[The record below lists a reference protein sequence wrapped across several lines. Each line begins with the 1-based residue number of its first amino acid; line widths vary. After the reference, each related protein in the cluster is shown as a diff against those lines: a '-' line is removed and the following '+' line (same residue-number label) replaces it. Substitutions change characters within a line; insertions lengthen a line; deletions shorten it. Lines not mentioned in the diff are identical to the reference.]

1 MSSKIRLIFK
11 FFLSF
16 LLYQFFLGLALAIPY
31 ISIQLLISSS
41 IAPEF
46 NQYTMLF
53 ILILYMLYSL
63 FYAYYVGYPLY
74 QVAYNIEQLAIGRY
88 DEAKVKHK
96 RNNLTSKRLYEQV
109 NANLNYLSDTLKS
122 NELKRK
128 EFEIERQEWAAG
140 VTHDL
145 KTPLSLISGYT
156 EMLLSNQYQ
165 WNENEKYE
173 FIKQINEKSLYM
185 QELIEDLRLAFR
197 MDEISAYQI
206 SSDRVDIVELV
217 KRVTA
222 EVLNMPI
229 STNYLI
235 DVSTNEK
242 RIYVTGDQKLLH
254 RAVSN
259 LLVNAIA
266 HNPEGT
272 QIELVVSKGDM
283 AQIKIKDN
291 GIGMDEEVIS
301 RIFDRYYRGTSTGT
315 LSGGTGLGMAIVN
328 QIVKGHGGRVE
339 VKSQLGQGTQIT
351 LILPTL
357 RENII

>member
-1 MSSKIRLIFK
+1 MSSKTRLIFK

-16 LLYQFFLGLALAIPY
+16 LLYQFFLGLAIAIPY
-31 ISIQLLISSS
+31 VSIQLLISSS

-53 ILILYMLYSL
+53 VLILYMLYSL

-88 DEAKVKHK
+88 DAAKVRHK
-96 RNNLTSKRLYEQV
+96 SYLTSKRLYEQV
-109 NANLNYLSDTLKS
+109 NTNLNYLSDTLKS
-122 NELKRK
+122 NELERK

-165 WNENEKYE
+165 WDENEKYE

-206 SSDRVDIVELV
+206 SSDTVDLVELV

-242 RIYVTGDQKLLH
+242 RIYITGDRKLLH

-259 LLVNAIA
+259 LLVNAIS

-272 QIELVVSKGDM
+272 QIELEVSKGDM
-283 AQIKIKDN
+283 SEIKIKDN

-315 LSGGTGLGMAIVN
+315 LSGGTGLGMAIVK
-328 QIVKGHGGRVE
+328 QIIKGHGGGVE
-339 VKSQLGQGTQIT
+339 VKSQVGQGTQIT
-351 LILPTL
+351 LTLPSS